1 MARPQRDTPLAVD
14 VNKWWW
20 WYDDDGTY
28 AFPNPIPGTKDH
40 DKQQRCKSAHA
51 KNRFVRQKYPIQTWY
66 TQQQN
71 SLANLPKRTWKKL
84 IIVVQ
89 PRSPRRRRR
98 RAVISRLPAFGAQS
112 SIYARASRKSFFFLS
127 LTLSAFAVGYSDSRA
142 RGQRKG
148 ASSSHCAS
156 DGWFF
161 SGSSPAG
168 QLSPPVL
175 SHWEELRAWIIL
187 LAVFSPYYWLFLL
200 WFHSCKPVGV
210 EVIVWFADQ
219 CVARLRESATSCA
232 FRYEPLSLRRRR
244 RRQR

>member
-1 MARPQRDTPLAVD
+1 MAHMHFQIPFEEQKTMT
-14 VNKWWW
+14 NK
-20 WYDDDGTY
+20 
-28 AFPNPIPGTKDH
+28 
-40 DKQQRCKSAHA
+40 QRCKSAHA
-51 KNRFVRQKYPIQTWY
+51 KIDLWGKNIQNQTWY

-71 SLANLPKRTWKKL
+71 SLANFPQKTWKKL

-98 RAVISRLPAFGAQS
+98 RRAVISRLPPIGAQS
-112 SIYARASRKSFFFLS
+112 SIYARASHKSSFLLS
-127 LTLSAFAVGYSDSRA
+127 LTLSGFAVGYSDSRA
-142 RGQRKG
+142 RGQRNG

-168 QLSPPVL
+168 QFFLSPVL

-187 LAVFSPYYWLFLL
+187 LAVFSRYYWRFLL

-232 FRYEPLSLRRRR
+232 FGYEPLSWR

>member
-1 MARPQRDTPLAVD
+1 
-14 VNKWWW
+14 
-20 WYDDDGTY
+20 
-28 AFPNPIPGTKDH
+28 
-40 DKQQRCKSAHA
+40 
-51 KNRFVRQKYPIQTWY
+51 
-66 TQQQN
+66 
-71 SLANLPKRTWKKL
+71 
-84 IIVVQ
+84 
-89 PRSPRRRRR
+89 
-98 RAVISRLPAFGAQS
+98 LPAFGAQS